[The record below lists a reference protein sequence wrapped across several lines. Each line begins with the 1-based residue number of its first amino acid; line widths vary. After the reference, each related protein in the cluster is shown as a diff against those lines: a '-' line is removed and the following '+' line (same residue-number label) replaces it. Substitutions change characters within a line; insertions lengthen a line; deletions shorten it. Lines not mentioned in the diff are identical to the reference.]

1 MSKLNIR
8 KENCRF
14 IVNEEKRTVIC
25 IIDETR
31 ALLYNFVDSDSWN
44 TQMRIGSITFEP
56 DRKLL
61 LDLMLPDKFI
71 GKAVCSKDDKWDP
84 EVGKLIAFDRAKN
97 KLHSA
102 FFKRAQLFSNEIDK
116 SLTQLVTSF
125 NEYGEQLSKSADK
138 RAKKIEELTK
148 E

>member
-1 MSKLNIR
+1 MSKLNIK

-14 IVNEEKRTVIC
+14 IVNEEKRTVVC
-25 IIDETR
+25 IIEYTR
-31 ALLYNFVDSDSWN
+31 ALLYHFIEPNSW
-44 TQMRIGSITFEP
+44 TSRVRVGSITFEP
-56 DRKLL
+56 ESKLSF
-61 LDLMLPDKFI
+61 DLMLPDKFI

-97 KLHSA
+97 KLHNA
-102 FFKRAQLFSNEIDK
+102 FFKRAQLFANEIDK
-116 SLTQLVTSF
+116 SLSELVTSF

>member
-1 MSKLNIR
+1 MSKLNIK
-8 KENCRF
+8 KEDCRF
-14 IVNEEKRTVIC
+14 IVNEEKRTVVC
-25 IIDETR
+25 IIEETR
-31 ALLYNFVDSDSWN
+31 ALLFRFIDPYSWN
-44 TQMRIGSITFEP
+44 TQVQIGSVSFEP
-56 DRKLL
+56 SRGLL

>member
-1 MSKLNIR
+1 MSKLNIK
-8 KENCRF
+8 KEDCRF
-14 IVNEEKRTVIC
+14 IVNEEKRTVVC
-25 IIDETR
+25 IIEETR
-31 ALLYNFVDSDSWN
+31 ALLFRFIDPYSWN
-44 TQMRIGSITFEP
+44 TQVRVGSISFEP
-56 DRKLL
+56 SRGLL

>member
-1 MSKLNIR
+1 MSKLNIK
-8 KENCRF
+8 KEDCRF
-14 IVNEEKRTVIC
+14 IVNEEKRTVVC
-25 IIDETR
+25 IIDQTR
-31 ALLYNFVDSDSWN
+31 ALLFRFIDPYSWN
-44 TQMRIGSITFEP
+44 TQVQIGSISFEP
-56 DRKLL
+56 RKELL

-102 FFKRAQLFSNEIDK
+102 FFKRAQLFSNEIDR
-116 SLTQLVTSF
+116 SLTQLVASF

>member
-1 MSKLNIR
+1 MSKLNIK
-8 KENCRF
+8 KEDCRF
-14 IVNEEKRTVIC
+14 IVNEEKRTVVC
-25 IIDETR
+25 IIDQTR
-31 ALLYNFVDSDSWN
+31 ALLFRFIDPYSWN
-44 TQMRIGSITFEP
+44 TQVRIGSISFDP
-56 DRKLL
+56 SNGLL

-97 KLHSA
+97 KLHNA
-102 FFKRAQLFSNEIDK
+102 FFKRAQLFANEIDK
-116 SLTQLVTSF
+116 SLSELVTSF

>member
-1 MSKLNIR
+1 MSKLNIK
-8 KENCRF
+8 KEDCRF
-14 IVNEEKRTVIC
+14 IVNEEKRTVVC
-25 IIDETR
+25 IIEETR
-31 ALLYNFVDSDSWN
+31 ALLFRFIDPYSWDI
-44 TQMRIGSITFEP
+44 QVRIGSLHFVPEK
-56 DRKLL
+56 RLL

-71 GKAVCSKDDKWDP
+71 GKAICSKDDKWDP